1 MKKDYVLHLIS
12 EISNYILESHP
23 TRMVVSLHQEDD
35 GLHLAVIDDN
45 KRSEEKIEEIRKA
58 LNTSV
63 RPEMSEYYGSM
74 GGTDLIGAAR
84 LNLLGWQIKR
94 ADVYQRDN
102 GTQID
107 LWIGSDRFDSSQFNI
122 PD

>member
-1 MKKDYVLHLIS
+1 MTKEYVLHLLT
-12 EISNYILESHP
+12 EISNYVLESHP
-23 TRMVVSLHQEDD
+23 SRMVVSLHQEED
-35 GLHLAVIDDN
+35 GLHLAVIDDH
-45 KRSEEKIEEIRKA
+45 KRTEEELEKIRKA

-63 RPEMSEYYGSM
+63 RPELSEYYGAM

-107 LWIGSDRFDSSQFNI
+107 LWIGGDHFDSDKFTI

>member
-45 KRSEEKIEEIRKA
+45 KRSEEKLEEIRKA

-63 RPEMSEYYGSM
+63 RPEMSEYYGAM